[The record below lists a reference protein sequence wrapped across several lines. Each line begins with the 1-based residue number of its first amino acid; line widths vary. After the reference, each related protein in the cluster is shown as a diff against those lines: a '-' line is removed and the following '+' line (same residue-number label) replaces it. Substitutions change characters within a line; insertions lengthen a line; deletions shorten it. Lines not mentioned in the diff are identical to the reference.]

1 MSFHTVI
8 VFAAGILGHLECASA
23 LPLSPSQSLSR
34 SAVIDLG
41 YSRYQGIALSN
52 GVDEYLGMRYA
63 KPPLKELRFR
73 APEDPELTDG
83 VADATAVSVSA
94 STLTV
99 SKASQLMSTSS
110 DLCALAWANTRVTR
124 WERTVYS

>member
-1 MSFHTVI
+1 MSFRTAI
-8 VFAAGILGHLECASA
+8 VLAAGILRDLVCASP
-23 LPLSPSQSLSR
+23 LPLSPSQSLTR

-63 KPPLKELRFR
+63 KSPLKELRFR

-83 VADATAVSVSA
+83 VVDATAVSSSA
-94 STLTV
+94 SPMTV
-99 SKASQLMSTSS
+99 SRQSQLTSTSS
-110 DLCALAWANTRVTR
+110 DLSALVWANTRVNL
-124 WERTVYS
+124 WERTAYS

>member
-1 MSFHTVI
+1 MSFRAAI
-8 VFAAGILGHLECASA
+8 VLAVGILGHVVCVSP
-23 LPLSPSQSLSR
+23 LPLSPSQCLSR

-63 KPPLKELRFR
+63 RPPLKELRFR
-73 APEDPELTDG
+73 APEDPELTKG
-83 VADATAVSVSA
+83 VVDATAVSASA

-99 SKASQLMSTSS
+99 SKASQLMNTSS
-110 DLCALAWANTRVTR
+110 DLCALVWANTQVTR
-124 WERTVYS
+124 WERTAYS

>member
-1 MSFHTVI
+1 MSFRTAI
-8 VFAAGILGHLECASA
+8 VFAVGILGHLLCASP
-23 LPLSPSQSLSR
+23 LPLSASQSLNR
-34 SAVIDLG
+34 SAIIELG

-83 VADATAVSVSA
+83 VVDATAVSAST
-94 STLTV
+94 STLTI

-110 DLCALAWANTRVTR
+110 DLFALV
-124 WERTVYS
+124 

>member
-1 MSFHTVI
+1 MSFRTVI

-23 LPLSPSQSLSR
+23 LPLSSSQSLSR

-63 KPPLKELRFR
+63 KPPLTELRFR

-83 VADATAVSVSA
+83 VVDATAVSANA
-94 STLTV
+94 STLIV
-99 SKASQLMSTSS
+99 LKAS
-110 DLCALAWANTRVTR
+110 
-124 WERTVYS
+124 